1 MIINLQN
8 KTILRAFKP
17 ESQGSYLK
25 FNKSGKGITP
35 ALINHKERYIKETA
49 EITKQAKKTIPLLLP
64 KPIYP
69 HDEVNKLAEQWCQ
82 LVINQIQEEQSK
94 RTMPECH

>member
-17 ESQGSYLK
+17 KSQGSYLK
-25 FNKSGKGITP
+25 INKSGRGITT
-35 ALINHKERYIKETA
+35 ALINHKERYIKETT
-49 EITKQAKKTIPLLLP
+49 EITKQSKKTIPLLLT

-82 LVINQIQEEQSK
+82 LVINQIQEEHSYA
-94 RTMPECH
+94 CHYT